1 LIPRASLAYNS
12 LMLTFAAA
20 VFFLI
25 ITPGPGVLSTAG
37 VGSGYGVR
45 AATLYVGGLW
55 LGNNLVALGVV
66 SGLTA
71 AMLAE
76 PSIRTV
82 LLYASA
88 CYLLYLAIRIALAGS
103 KIAFIERSKAPGMAG
118 GLMLQVIN
126 PKCYAVNTTFFSGFA
141 FLSQSPLAEIAI
153 KFAIMNVIWIP
164 IHFLWLAAGVSIRRL
179 DLPHRIQFGIN
190 ILMALSMLAV
200 VALAA
205 LASW

>member
-1 LIPRASLAYNS
+1 
-12 LMLTFAAA
+12 M
-20 VFFLI
+20 I
-25 ITPGPGVLSTAG
+25 ITPGPGVLSAAG

-82 LLYASA
+82 LLYASVG
-88 CYLLYLAIRIALAGS
+88 YLLYLATRIALAGS
-103 KIAFIERSKAPGMAG
+103 KIAFIERSKAPGIAG

-141 FLSQSPLAEIAI
+141 FLSQNPLAEIAI
-153 KFAIMNVIWIP
+153 KFAIMNAIWIP

-179 DLPHRIQFGIN
+179 DLPHRIQFRIN

>member
-1 LIPRASLAYNS
+1 MIPRASLAYNF

-45 AATLYVGGLW
+45 AATLYIGGLW

-88 CYLLYLAIRIALAGS
+88 CYLLYLATRIALAGS
-103 KIAFIERSKAPGMAG
+103 KIAFIERSKAPGIAG

-126 PKCYAVNTTFFSGFA
+126 PKSYAVNTTFFSGFA
-141 FLSQSPLAEIAI
+141 FLPQNPLT
-153 KFAIMNVIWIP
+153 
-164 IHFLWLAAGVSIRRL
+164 
-179 DLPHRIQFGIN
+179 
-190 ILMALSMLAV
+190 
-200 VALAA
+200 
-205 LASW
+205 